1 MTFGEKLQYLR
12 KEKNWTQEQ
21 LAGQIGISRQALSK
35 WEQSTAT
42 PDTEHVVRIS
52 QLFGIST
59 DALLLDDAVFP
70 PSAAKAA
77 SSRRRW
83 ELLIG
88 GLAAGLA
95 STGLLILG
103 ICASVFP
110 SVHVETKPDQNWIRV
125 YTGLSGF
132 LHTKNLGWLFCL
144 LCLLLAGGI
153 AVLFHPQLQRVWKK
167 LRQRFARKGTPFA
180 EE

>member
-132 LHTKNLGWLFCL
+132 LLTKNLAAVLSALPAAGWRYRC
-144 LCLLLAGGI
+144 
-153 AVLFHPQLQRVWKK
+153 LFHPQLQRVWKK

>member
-1 MTFGEKLQYLR
+1 M
-12 KEKNWTQEQ
+12 EKNCNTFERKRTGPRNSW
-21 LAGQIGISRQALSK
+21 LGRSASPGRLCPNGSRALP
-35 WEQSTAT
+35 T

-132 LHTKNLGWLFCL
+132 LLTKNLGWLFCL
-144 LCLLLAGGI
+144 LCPLLAGGI
-153 AVLFHPQLQRVWKK
+153 AALFHPQLERVWKK